1 MADKHAS
8 FPQATRDWLATLSL
22 EELAAFDASREF
34 GNQEMMAEVQRK
46 LPERLRFGGE
56 FGLPSAL
63 GYGKDADSRAQ
74 IRNYLTPELGF
85 PTIMGGY
92 TQSARAMGL
101 TPEELEELEEKGK
114 VRNVL
119 DDPLIE
125 FISSAPD
132 YDASTGSK
140 GISVF
145 QPTGRNSMERAFNT
159 AEGYVE
165 KGGERHSQ
173 ASTISH
179 ELTHKFFNS
188 PAFLDFLEETGYNQ
202 GKPFTGKQEHN
213 FIESAEP
220 IDEDVFAAPTIRKI
234 RQKHYSELLD
244 GFRAWLTPEREEKYG
259 IRLSVQSV
267 SPEYPST
274 LDKLIDFIRGQ

>member
-1 MADKHAS
+1 MADKYAS
-8 FPQATRDWLATLSL
+8 FPQATRDWLATRSP
-22 EELAAFDASREF
+22 EELAAFDASVEF
-34 GNQEMMAEVQRK
+34 GNQEMLAEVQRK

-56 FGLPSAL
+56 FGLPNAL

-74 IRNYLTPELGF
+74 IRGYLTPELGF

-92 TQSARAMGL
+92 ARSPRGL
-101 TPEELEELEEKGK
+101 GLIPEELEERRAQGK
-114 VRNVL
+114 VHSAF

-145 QPTGRNSMERAFNT
+145 QPTGRNSMERAYNT
-159 AEGYVE
+159 AEGFADQQ
-165 KGGERHSQ
+165 GGRQSQ
-173 ASTISH
+173 ADTISH
-179 ELTHKFFNS
+179 ELTHRFFDS

-202 GKPFTGKQEHN
+202 GKPLTGGQEHN
-213 FIESAEP
+213 FIGSAAP
-220 IDEDVFAAPTIRKI
+220 IDEDVFAAPTVRKI

-244 GFRAWLTPEREEKYG
+244 RFREWLTPEREEKYG
-259 IRLSVQSV
+259 IRMPIRST

-274 LDKLIDFIRGQ
+274 LDKIIDFIRGR

>member
-1 MADKHAS
+1 MADKYAS
-8 FPQATRDWLATLSL
+8 FPQATRDWLATRSP
-22 EELAAFDASREF
+22 EELAAFDASVEF

-74 IRNYLTPELGF
+74 IRGYLTPELGF

-92 TQSARAMGL
+92 ARSPRGL
-101 TPEELEELEEKGK
+101 GLIPEELEERRAQGK
-114 VRNVL
+114 VHSAF

-145 QPTGRNSMERAFNT
+145 QPTGRNSMERAYNT
-159 AEGYVE
+159 AEGFADQQ
-165 KGGERHSQ
+165 GGRQSQ
-173 ASTISH
+173 ADTISH
-179 ELTHKFFNS
+179 ELTHRFFDS

-202 GKPFTGKQEHN
+202 GKPLTGGQEHN
-213 FIESAEP
+213 FIGSAAP
-220 IDEDVFAAPTIRKI
+220 IDEDVFAAPTVRKI

-244 GFRAWLTPEREEKYG
+244 GFREWLTPEREEKYG
-259 IRLSVQSV
+259 IRMPIRST

-274 LDKLIDFIRGQ
+274 LDKIIDFIRGR